1 MHPEHLTA
9 EQVARPTPRP
19 EPGRSRGDTRRASSR
34 PRIILVALALA
45 AAGSGGAYLLA
56 SGRSQKAKQAEASQ
70 QAASGPSS
78 AGEPTVQV
86 VKPER
91 GGMER
96 TTNQPGTV
104 RAFEY
109 AELFTKV
116 SGFVKT
122 LSVDRGSRVKK
133 DQLLAEIYD
142 PERDVAV
149 ETGPG
154 RARALAC
161 RPSRRP
167 TQASSPRRL
176 RYWPRR
182 PSRMRPRLYANKSCS
197 ERDYRKKQYIR
208 IVDLVKKGDVEE
220 RLADEEHDNYLSA
233 EGAVHSAEAGIETA
247 AAEFAEA
254 TAAVEKARADLKAA
268 EAGVNV
274 SEGQPRHGQGLR
286 AVHQNPLTI

>member
-1 MHPEHLTA
+1 M
-9 EQVARPTPRP
+9 
-19 EPGRSRGDTRRASSR
+19 
-34 PRIILVALALA
+34 
-45 AAGSGGAYLLA
+45 
-56 SGRSQKAKQAEASQ
+56 
-70 QAASGPSS
+70 
-78 AGEPTVQV
+78 VQ
-86 VKPER
+86 PER

-122 LSVDRGSRVKK
+122 LNVDRGSRVKK

-149 ETGPG
+149 EQ
-154 RARALAC
+154 AEAALEHAHAAVA
-161 RPSRRP
+161 
-167 TQASSPRRL
+167 QAQSSILTAQATVLAAKAKQKEAKAVREQK
-176 RYWPRR
+176 
-182 PSRMRPRLYANKSCS
+182 MA

-208 IVDLVKKGDVEE
+208 ITELVKKGDIEE

-233 EGAVHSAEAGIETA
+233 EGSVLSAEAGIETA

-268 EAGVNV
+268 EAGVKV
-274 SEGQPRHGQGLR
+274 S
-286 AVHQNPLTI
+286 